1 MRSELDLSEKETVAN
16 ATVETKTR
24 DYWFLD
30 GALSLNG
37 ARSLNSIYRKEA
49 VE

>member
-1 MRSELDLSEKETVAN
+1 MDLSEQETVGN
-16 ATVETKTR
+16 ATVETKTW

-49 VE
+49 AE